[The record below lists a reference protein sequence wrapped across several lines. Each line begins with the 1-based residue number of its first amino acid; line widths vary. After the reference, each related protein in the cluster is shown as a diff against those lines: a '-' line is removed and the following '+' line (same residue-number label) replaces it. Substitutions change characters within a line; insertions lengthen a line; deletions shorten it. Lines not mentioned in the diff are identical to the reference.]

1 MDMSMAIDPSTLYN
15 SEYYKTTAQTSE
27 LQNKLTSS
35 ALSNA
40 SDDEL
45 LNVCKEFEAY
55 FVEQI
60 FKGMVKM
67 LPEKEK
73 KSANEVEMFGDM
85 LYQDMALK
93 ATKHTDFGI
102 AQKLY
107 EQMKRN
113 YGLD

>member
-1 MDMSMAIDPSTLYN
+1 MGMTIDPSTLYN
-15 SEYYKTTAQTSE
+15 SEYYKTSTQASQ
-27 LQNKLTSS
+27 LQEKLNSS
-35 ALSNA
+35 DFSNA

-45 LNVCKEFEAY
+45 LSVCKEFESY

-60 FKGMVKM
+60 FKGMEKM
-67 LPEKEK
+67 IPQDEK
-73 KSANEVEMFGDM
+73 SSTNEVEMFSDM
-85 LYQDMALK
+85 MYQDFASK

>member
-1 MDMSMAIDPSTLYN
+1 MSMAIDPSTLYN
-15 SEYYKTTAQTSE
+15 SEYYKSSVQTSE
-27 LQNKLTSS
+27 LQNKLNSS
-35 ALSNA
+35 DLSNA

-60 FKGMVKM
+60 FKGMEKM
-67 LPEKEK
+67 LPEKEE
-73 KSANEVEMFGDM
+73 SSTNEVEMFSDM
-85 LYQDMALK
+85 LYQDMASK
-93 ATKHTDFGI
+93 ATERTDFGI

>member
-1 MDMSMAIDPSTLYN
+1 MSMAIDPSTLYD
-15 SEYYKTTAQTSE
+15 SEYYKTSTQSSK
-27 LQNKLTSS
+27 LQEKLNSS
-35 ALSNA
+35 DFSNA

-45 LNVCKEFEAY
+45 LDVCKEFEAY

-60 FKGMVKM
+60 FKGMEKM
-67 LPEKEK
+67 VPQQEE
-73 KSANEVEMFGDM
+73 SSTNEVEMFSDM
-85 LYQDMALK
+85 MYQDIASK
-93 ATKHTDFGI
+93 ATEHTDFGI